1 MHSLGGTWLITI
13 WCLYQRSL
21 KRYFF
26 LDQADFLAPFLDV
39 AKEELK
45 KPTKDIVITRLQ
57 SLLDLTLRNPSSV
70 AAYDP
75 FKEDVKVGMSSLK
88 MVDQLLRIINVAGLD
103 GTAAH
108 LAAGGNDGRWIGNA
122 TAGLRDSLQNIG
134 DLASSL
140 YGFQSI
146 HSDKASNDGSTTAS
160 TIVGQ
165 SNPRDGLNGMRN
177 YCNVYIFDYNW
188 RYILV

>member
-1 MHSLGGTWLITI
+1 MLNQSP
-13 WCLYQRSL
+13 RSL

-26 LDQADFLAPFLDV
+26 LDQSDFLAPFLDV

-75 FKEDVKVGMSSLK
+75 YKEDVKVGMSSLK

-103 GTAAH
+103 GSAAH
-108 LAAGGNDGRWIGNA
+108 LAAGGKDGRWIGNA
-122 TAGLRDSLQNIG
+122 TAGLRDSLQSIG
-134 DLASSL
+134 DLANSL
-140 YGFQSI
+140 YGFQSTQ
-146 HSDKASNDGSTTAS
+146 SDKFSSDGGGTTAS
-160 TIVGQ
+160 SVVGQ
-165 SNPRDGLNGMRN
+165 SSSRDGLNGMI
-177 YCNVYIFDYNW
+177 VQHASKSFGG
-188 RYILV
+188 V